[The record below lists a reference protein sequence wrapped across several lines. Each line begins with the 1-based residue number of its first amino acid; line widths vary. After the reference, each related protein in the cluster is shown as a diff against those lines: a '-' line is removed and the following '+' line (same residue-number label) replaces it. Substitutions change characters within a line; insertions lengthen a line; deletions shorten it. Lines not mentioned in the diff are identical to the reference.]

1 MNPTDVRR
9 EWAQRS
15 GEFSP
20 AYYAYYGPN
29 ETSDGIRRI
38 LERFLDRDAPVLEL
52 GCSSGRHLS
61 HLFDHGFE
69 TLAGVDVNDDAFDVL
84 ADTYPDLA
92 ASGEFYHG
100 AIEDV
105 IGEFDDDQF
114 QAVYSM
120 ETLQHVHP
128 DAEWIFDEL
137 SRITADLLVTA
148 ENEGGS
154 DRARSTDP
162 DVSYIN
168 DDFPLYY
175 RDWNAIF
182 TDRGFVEVDATPE
195 GRDTVRTFRTTRAHG
210 GR

>member
-1 MNPTDVRR
+1 MNSTDVKR

-29 ETSDGIRRI
+29 ETSDVIRCI
-38 LERFLDRDAPVLEL
+38 LEQFLDRAAPVLEL

-69 TLAGVDVNDDAFDVL
+69 TLTGIDVNDDAFDVMEE
-84 ADTYPDLA
+84 TYPELA

-100 AIEDV
+100 TIEDQ

-114 QAVYSM
+114 QAVYSV

-128 DAEWIFDEL
+128 DAEWVFDEL
-137 SRITADLLVTA
+137 SRITADLLVTV
-148 ENEGGS
+148 ENEGGP
-154 DRARSTDP
+154 DRTGSTD
-162 DVSYIN
+162 DVNYVN

-175 RDWNAIF
+175 RDWNEIF
-182 TDRGFVEVDATPE
+182 TDRGFVEVDVTSDKQ
-195 GRDTVRTFRTTRAHG
+195 DTIRTFRATSSRS

>member
-1 MNPTDVRR
+1 MNSTDVRR

-29 ETSDGIRRI
+29 ETSDVVRRL
-38 LERFLDRDAPVLEL
+38 LERFLDRDAAVLEL

-61 HLFDHGFE
+61 HLFDHGFD
-69 TLAGVDVNDDAFDVL
+69 TLAGIDVNDDAFDVMEG
-84 ADTYPDLA
+84 TYPDLA

-114 QAVYSM
+114 DAVYSV

-128 DAEWIFDEL
+128 DAEWVFDEL
-137 SRITADLLVTA
+137 SRITADLLITV
-148 ENEGGS
+148 ENEGGP
-154 DRARSTDP
+154 DRTGSTD
-162 DVSYIN
+162 DVNYVN
-168 DDFPLYY
+168 DEFPLYY

-182 TDRGFVEVDATPE
+182 TDRGFVEVAVTSE
-195 GRDTVRTFRTTRAHG
+195 RKDTIRTFQTASSRS